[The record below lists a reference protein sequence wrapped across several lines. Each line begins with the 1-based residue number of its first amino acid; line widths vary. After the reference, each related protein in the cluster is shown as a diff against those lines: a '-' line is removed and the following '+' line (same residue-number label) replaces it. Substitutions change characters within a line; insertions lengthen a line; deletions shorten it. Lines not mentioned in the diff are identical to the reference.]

1 MANLLQ
7 VCLHPLVIF
16 FVDNLQQLLQ
26 LFPYPHHIIVGVG
39 VEEDFL
45 QQVVIL
51 VEHPLG
57 DLHMSLEGGTRRILV
72 LHHGC
77 KYEGADKRDAQ

>member
-7 VCLHPLVIF
+7 ICLHPFVIL

-26 LFPYPHHIIVGVG
+26 LFSYPHHIIVGVG

-51 VEHPLG
+51 VEHSLG

-72 LHHGC
+72 LHHSR
-77 KYEGADKRDAQ
+77 KNKGADKRNAQ